1 MSVSA
6 GKQARPIKNTMDD
19 TQMDPAAV
27 PAMEP
32 EVTEE
37 APAMPEGEVAA

>member
-1 MSVSA
+1 
-6 GKQARPIKNTMDD
+6 MDD
-19 TQMDPAAV
+19 TQMDPMA

-37 APAMPEGEVAA
+37 APAMPEEEAAA